1 MLDRLLFVQTI
12 DSDLLVRGRLL
23 KGAALLIAL
32 GALVFLLLSWLQAA
46 RPAIILTLI
55 VELGVTLA
63 VFWMA
68 HIGQVI
74 VGGLTLSIMLVL
86 TNVIVALTGTSGNP
100 LLGITNTTHIFPVM
114 IAGMVVGRRAI
125 PIFGALPLL
134 ALGLMALTEDVAS
147 TTISNVI
154 FTVLV
159 AGLFWLIMSTLEYSL
174 AEARGQ
180 AASAVAT
187 QRDLATQ
194 QEALLTA
201 NQELTGANQR
211 MAGLLD
217 LVRDLETP
225 LIPVL
230 EDVLVLP
237 LVGQVDR
244 RRAEQITQTALRAL
258 HKQRARI
265 VIIDLTGVPLI
276 DSELAGWIVQLGKA
290 LRLLG
295 ARVLLTGVRAE
306 LAQTIATQELDLSGI
321 EPVGRLQD
329 GIAAVLR
336 QD

>member
-12 DSDLLVRGRLL
+12 DRDLLVRGRLL
-23 KGAALLIAL
+23 KGAALLITLAAL
-32 GALVFLLLSWLQAA
+32 FFLLLSWVQSA
-46 RPAIILTLI
+46 RLVIIVTLI
-55 VELGVTLA
+55 VEISIAVA

-68 HIGQVI
+68 HLGQVM
-74 VGGLTLSIMLVL
+74 VGGLILSIMLML
-86 TNVIVALTGTSGNP
+86 TNVIAAFTGTTGNP
-100 LLGITNTTHIFPVM
+100 LYGLVTTTHIFPVM
-114 IAGMVVGRRAI
+114 VAGMVVGRRAI
-125 PIFGALPLL
+125 PVFGVLPLL
-134 ALGLMALTEDVAS
+134 ALGLLALTEDIPS
-147 TTISNVI
+147 TAVRDVVI
-154 FTVLV
+154 TVLV
-159 AGLFWLIMSTLEYSL
+159 AGLFWLIIYTLEHAL

-180 AASAVAT
+180 ATSAVAT
-187 QRDLATQ
+187 QRDLAAQ
-194 QEALLTA
+194 QEALLAA

-237 LVGQVDR
+237 LVGQIDR
-244 RRAEQITQTALRAL
+244 RRAEQITQTALQAL
-258 HKQRARI
+258 HDQRARI

-276 DSELAGWIVQLGKA
+276 DAELAGWIVQLGKA
-290 LRLLG
+290 LQLLG
-295 ARVLLTGVRAE
+295 ARVLLTGVRVE
-306 LAQTIATQELDLSGI
+306 LAQAIASQELDLSGI